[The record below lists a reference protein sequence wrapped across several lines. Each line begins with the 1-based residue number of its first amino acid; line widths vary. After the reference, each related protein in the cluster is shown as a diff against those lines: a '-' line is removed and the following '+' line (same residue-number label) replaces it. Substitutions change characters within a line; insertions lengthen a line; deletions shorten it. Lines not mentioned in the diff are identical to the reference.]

1 MYEVKTTNRFD
12 KDAMKCI
19 NRKYDFL
26 LLENVIRL
34 LESNGK
40 LPTKYKTHT
49 LKGNYIDC
57 LECHIRPDWLL
68 IWRQDDKE
76 KIIFLV
82 ATGTHSDLF
91 K

>member
-40 LPTKYKTHT
+40 FPTKYKTHT
-49 LKGNYIDC
+49 L
-57 LECHIRPDWLL
+57 
-68 IWRQDDKE
+68 
-76 KIIFLV
+76 
-82 ATGTHSDLF
+82 
-91 K
+91 